1 MFCYEVVSE
10 DVLHITSKELSVGD
24 AIYLRVYLCI
34 LNSLRNILYAYNLRS
49 TLSNKIC
56 YRTSACIKVID

>member
-24 AIYLRVYLCI
+24 AIYIGVYLCI
-34 LNSLRNILYAYNLRS
+34 LYSLRNILYAYNL
-49 TLSNKIC
+49 
-56 YRTSACIKVID
+56 